1 MCGSASVCVRL
12 YVRRMG
18 VLVEKRV
25 GDSVCEKKKNTKK
38 LVELS
43 NLII

>member
-1 MCGSASVCVRL
+1 MRKCVGVRAPVCTKD
-12 YVRRMG
+12 G